1 VAVHLALQLV
11 VSLGNARDQKAAE
24 SVLVGTRSF
33 VGCGVGRKD
42 GFGDGSLVGD
52 GVGLVDGIGKAVV
65 MLDVMEGDPK
75 GALEKPGIFSVRGV
89 LVESVTECRFR
100 RPS

>member
-1 VAVHLALQLV
+1 
-11 VSLGNARDQKAAE
+11 
-24 SVLVGTRSF
+24 
-33 VGCGVGRKD
+33 
-42 GFGDGSLVGD
+42 LVGD

-89 LVESVTECRFR
+89 LVESVTDAGSDD
-100 RPS
+100 PS